1 MKLSANCPYAMKLP
15 LRDAV
20 ETIACCRIQ
29 GRCRLLREDEKPLCR
44 GMRTEAEVYRF
55 TWRNSFDGD
64 AVVRIGRQGDEIT
77 LQWVYRSSRFG
88 DADRRQLP
96 LSLANWTRLQDAS
109 IAASFWALD
118 PEEMRLGLDGSD
130 WLIEGRRKDIF
141 RTGSRWSPRGALRDL
156 GKLFF
161 ELGGP
166 PWAEVRI
173 Y

>member
-1 MKLSANCPYAMKLP
+1 L
-15 LRDAV
+15 DA
-20 ETIACCRIQ
+20 
-29 GRCRLLREDEKPLCR
+29 L
-44 GMRTEAEVYRF
+44 
-55 TWRNSFDGD
+55 
-64 AVVRIGRQGDEIT
+64 
-77 LQWVYRSSRFG
+77 
-88 DADRRQLP
+88 
-96 LSLANWTRLQDAS
+96 

-166 PWAEVRI
+166 PLAEVRI